1 MRPLMQVRRLNDGW
15 TVCTSGKT
23 DRPTVRPSVRPSNR
37 ATGDSDDRCVAA
49 PAAQEGEI
57 RELVSL
63 FVSSIRPHGVLH

>member
-15 TVCTSGKT
+15 TVCA
-23 DRPTVRPSVRPSNR
+23 RPVRPSVRPSDR

>member
-23 DRPTVRPSVRPSNR
+23 DRPSNR

>member
-23 DRPTVRPSVRPSNR
+23 DRPSVRPSNR

>member
-15 TVCTSGKT
+15 TMRTSG
-23 DRPTVRPSVRPSNR
+23 RPFDR
-37 ATGDSDDRCVAA
+37 ATGDSDDRCIVA